1 MGLAQCI
8 GEVIPHQVFES
19 AHSAVL
25 WIMLGTW
32 LVVILI
38 FDDSHVLH
46 NNISPQSFECW
57 IDNKKLMRGP
67 FLCWIHTGAM
77 SALADRIKI
86 ARGGMGDDIN
96 LSIQYILNCGGGVA
110 GSCWGGSSSGV
121 RISCL
126 YWCISC
132 IISWHYMLI
141 LLSPFFVVQIFL
153 FEWYHLCI
161 PRKAY
166 EFAKTQGFIPY
177 DTCMPYLACSA
188 DSDEGFCKH
197 VDTSCIKS
205 NICRTCSTFA
215 SFGGTCSEV
224 NDALHSNIYFSSRSR
239 NVTDLSIHILSPCS
253 RFNNI
258 YFLKD
263 WFLPQCNCCR
273 AWYLQPSVAQPRAQ
287 D

>member
-1 MGLAQCI
+1 MCY
-8 GEVIPHQVFES
+8 
-19 AHSAVL
+19 
-25 WIMLGTW
+25 
-32 LVVILI
+32 
-38 FDDSHVLH
+38 

-57 IDNKKLMRGP
+57 IDNKNLMRGQ

-161 PRKAY
+161 PS
-166 EFAKTQGFIPY
+166 QGVWIRQNPRVY
-177 DTCMPYLACSA
+177 SIRHMHA
-188 DSDEGFCKH
+188 
-197 VDTSCIKS
+197 I
-205 NICRTCSTFA
+205 
-215 SFGGTCSEV
+215 FGMLG
-224 NDALHSNIYFSSRSR
+224 R
-239 NVTDLSIHILSPCS
+239 
-253 RFNNI
+253 
-258 YFLKD
+258 
-263 WFLPQCNCCR
+263 
-273 AWYLQPSVAQPRAQ
+273 
-287 D
+287 